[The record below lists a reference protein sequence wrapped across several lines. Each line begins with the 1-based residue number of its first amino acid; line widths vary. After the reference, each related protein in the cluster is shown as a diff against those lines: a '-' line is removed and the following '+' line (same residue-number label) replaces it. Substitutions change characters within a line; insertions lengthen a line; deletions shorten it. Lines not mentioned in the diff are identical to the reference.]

1 MLIASVGTIVIC
13 LLLTS
18 SLGLKFVPPRKAR
31 YGRMSGAQR
40 HFFVPNRCYIDS
52 SPHASPT
59 FSDTQMRYENS
70 FRRWF
75 LICPPL
81 RWPFPKRQL
90 LNLCSLLAN
99 ALSNTPQY
107 APLPWYNLAAIPS
120 GLPVLYWLRC
130 FWAIL
135 GLPEIPDS
143 PGPQMS
149 IFCRLTTHCAT
160 AADHKHKRFIPPE
173 NAVELWQHNVTTA
186 SSLPPQEL
194 PTHRVSLMYQR
205 AGGETRPFIHWQS
218 LCPVSALSKGR
229 WRCSRS
235 SSRCR
240 ASL

>member
-130 FWAIL
+130 FGRFWAYQKSPTAQGPRCPFSAASPHIAPPRPITNTNVL
-135 GLPEIPDS
+135 SHLRMPLSFGSTMSRRLHRCLPRS
-143 PGPQMS
+143 
-149 IFCRLTTHCAT
+149 C
-160 AADHKHKRFIPPE
+160 
-173 NAVELWQHNVTTA
+173 
-186 SSLPPQEL
+186 
-194 PTHRVSLMYQR
+194 QR
-205 AGGETRPFIHWQS
+205 IVYP
-218 LCPVSALSKGR
+218 
-229 WRCSRS
+229 
-235 SSRCR
+235 
-240 ASL
+240 